1 MAAPPSLAYRPPM
14 KPHELVIALALAA
27 AGCAHHV
34 SATEAAQQQSTAVA
48 VGAKA
53 PDGQL
58 TQATS
63 TKIALADVL
72 QKHPQTVVVFYR
84 GFF

>member
-1 MAAPPSLAYRPPM
+1 M
-14 KPHELVIALALAA
+14 KPRELAIALALAA
-27 AGCAHHV
+27 SGCAHHG
-34 SATEAAQQQSTAVA
+34 SATEAAQQQSAAVA

-58 TQATS
+58 TQATG
-63 TKIALADVL
+63 TQIALADVL
-72 QKHPQTVVVFYR
+72 QKHGQTVVVFYR